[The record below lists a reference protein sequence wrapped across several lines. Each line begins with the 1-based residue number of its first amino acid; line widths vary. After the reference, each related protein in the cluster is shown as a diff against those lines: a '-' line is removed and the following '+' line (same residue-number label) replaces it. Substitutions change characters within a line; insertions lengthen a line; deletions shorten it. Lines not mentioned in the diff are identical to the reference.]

1 MKLFYE
7 FLWFFLFGLSSHEVV
22 LFRVLGFWLFISD
35 VSGDGF
41 LDAYE
46 LEAIFN
52 PELEKVYNLADPNE
66 DKNEMEEERQ
76 NMREHVLKEVD
87 SDGDTAI
94 SMAEFMTY
102 VQTEEF
108 INPTNKYKMIDELI
122 AKGELYTSEE
132 LKEYRYF

>member
-1 MKLFYE
+1 MGEKTRQTIRTFTKIQT
-7 FLWFFLFGLSSHEVV
+7 SSA
-22 LFRVLGFWLFISD
+22 SD

-94 SMAEFMTY
+94 SLAEFMAY
-102 VQTEEF
+102 IQTDEF

-122 AKGELYTSEE
+122 SKGELS
-132 LKEYRYF
+132 YFVFF

>member
-1 MKLFYE
+1 MV
-7 FLWFFLFGLSSHEVV
+7 FLVFLGVNV
-22 LFRVLGFWLFISD
+22 LNLD

-87 SDGDTAI
+87 SGR
-94 SMAEFMTY
+94 FL
-102 VQTEEF
+102 
-108 INPTNKYKMIDELI
+108 N
-122 AKGELYTSEE
+122 
-132 LKEYRYF
+132 

>member
-1 MKLFYE
+1 MR
-7 FLWFFLFGLSSHEVV
+7 WFFSRALAGVPLNQ
-22 LFRVLGFWLFISD
+22 LFILD

-87 SDGDTAI
+87 SGEFHFRWFKINI
-94 SMAEFMTY
+94 SEIGKA
-102 VQTEEF
+102 
-108 INPTNKYKMIDELI
+108 
-122 AKGELYTSEE
+122 A
-132 LKEYRYF
+132 

>member
-1 MKLFYE
+1 MNHKII
-7 FLWFFLFGLSSHEVV
+7 FLQTLWFLFGLSSHVV
-22 LFRVLGFWLFISD
+22 FLVFIGDNVLNLD

-87 SDGDTAI
+87 SGR
-94 SMAEFMTY
+94 FL
-102 VQTEEF
+102 
-108 INPTNKYKMIDELI
+108 N
-122 AKGELYTSEE
+122 
-132 LKEYRYF
+132 

>member
-7 FLWFFLFGLSSHEVV
+7 SLWFFLFGLSSHEVF
-22 LFRVLGFWLFISD
+22 LFHVLGFWLFISD

-94 SMAEFMTY
+94 SMAEFMAY
-102 VQTEEF
+102 IQTDEF

>member
-1 MKLFYE
+1 MGC
-7 FLWFFLFGLSSHEVV
+7 FFV
-22 LFRVLGFWLFISD
+22 FIWVNILNLD

-87 SDGDTAI
+87 SGGFYFRWL
-94 SMAEFMTY
+94 EFS
-102 VQTEEF
+102 VIE
-108 INPTNKYKMIDELI
+108 IGK
-122 AKGELYTSEE
+122 AA
-132 LKEYRYF
+132 